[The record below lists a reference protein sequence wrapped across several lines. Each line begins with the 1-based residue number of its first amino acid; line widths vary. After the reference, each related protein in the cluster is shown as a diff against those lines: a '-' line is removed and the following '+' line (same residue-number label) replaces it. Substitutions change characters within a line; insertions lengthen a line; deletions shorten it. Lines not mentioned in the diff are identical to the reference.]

1 MKTSMAKGMKAD
13 LELYREYTLE
23 GFAASTSRAADVVM
37 TALRLDTKLVEE
49 ARRRVLQGTIKLS
62 NAVELAKLEPA
73 DQRSY
78 ILDAAEMKADDFESK
93 MRVLKKQM
101 KADRAEKSVLV
112 VIVDELGT
120 SEFVKLE
127 LLGSELE
134 RVLGM
139 HGTVVSVGSD
149 EMSTRE
155 QLVYDY
161 FFTPKGKHRHKH
173 TTKRADGPFDHA
185 ILVYYNRS

>member
-23 GFAASTSRAADVVM
+23 GFAASTNRAADVVM

-62 NAVELAKLEPA
+62 NAVELTKLEPA
-73 DQRSY
+73 DQRAY
-78 ILDAAEMKADDFESK
+78 ILDATEMKADDFESK

-101 KADRAEKSVLV
+101 KADRAEKTVLV

-161 FFTPKGKHRHKH
+161 FFTPKGKHRHKSSK
-173 TTKRADGPFDHA
+173 KRADGPFDHA

>member
-1 MKTSMAKGMKAD
+1 VIW
-13 LELYREYTLE
+13 E
-23 GFAASTSRAADVVM
+23 
-37 TALRLDTKLVEE
+37 
-49 ARRRVLQGTIKLS
+49 
-62 NAVELAKLEPA
+62 N
-73 DQRSY
+73 
-78 ILDAAEMKADDFESK
+78 
-93 MRVLKKQM
+93 RVLKKQM
-101 KADRAEKSVLV
+101 KADRAEKTVLV

-161 FFTPKGKHRHKH
+161 FFTPKGKHRHKSSK
-173 TTKRADGPFDHA
+173 KRADGPFDHA